1 MNRSNVHLLDLPN
14 EMLFGIV
21 KKLDNVDVL
30 YSLFGINNERIDSI
44 AREEIFSNTL
54 NFASTIGDITVL
66 DSMLDRFCNYILPRI
81 HYNVKCL
88 IVEPTYME
96 RILLATHYPKLT
108 ELKIFNFQRDSS
120 LHYLTGYVSLLF
132 NLDDSSLRHIF
143 RQQIKKLDLIN
154 KDRER
159 AVGSWEEYTK
169 RVYAPILT
177 CFENLKHLNVVER
190 SIPVYPGLSLRY
202 LPSSTFSSSTLTYLC
217 INVITWTDC
226 LCLLDGRLKQL
237 STLIVKI
244 YRMDTDSSID
254 HNLNDLP
261 NLKIFSL
268 IHYGLIEEYDNKIV
282 SLVRRMSYLEKLTL
296 YLRVSCKRVFIDPI
310 YLINEFS
317 MDMQRLRSFNFY
329 LSTYNDRNDLV
340 RYLSNNHIEQNYITT
355 VYHEVSNIVCF
366 SVDTATYHVFTLP
379 FEFTKLIFIGNIF
392 PNIIFNYVIELWVH
406 DVVPFKHEFF
416 QRIAQAFPLLE
427 RFCLSDFSPTSF
439 AANISSD
446 NIQSHEIVE
455 YPHLTSLDLTRVGN
469 NDIDQ
474 FLNESKAHLPH
485 LAELR
490 IFYEDLRIVTNDFTR
505 EATRRNCANVTQLI
519 TGTQI
524 VGSKDYHIY
533 FPLL

>member
-1 MNRSNVHLLDLPN
+1 
-14 EMLFGIV
+14 
-21 KKLDNVDVL
+21 
-30 YSLFGINNERIDSI
+30 
-44 AREEIFSNTL
+44 
-54 NFASTIGDITVL
+54 
-66 DSMLDRFCNYILPRI
+66 
-81 HYNVKCL
+81 
-88 IVEPTYME
+88 
-96 RILLATHYPKLT
+96 
-108 ELKIFNFQRDSS
+108 
-120 LHYLTGYVSLLF
+120 
-132 NLDDSSLRHIF
+132 
-143 RQQIKKLDLIN
+143 
-154 KDRER
+154 
-159 AVGSWEEYTK
+159 
-169 RVYAPILT
+169 
-177 CFENLKHLNVVER
+177 
-190 SIPVYPGLSLRY
+190 
-202 LPSSTFSSSTLTYLC
+202 
-217 INVITWTDC
+217 
-226 LCLLDGRLKQL
+226 
-237 STLIVKI
+237 
-244 YRMDTDSSID
+244 
-254 HNLNDLP
+254 NDLP

-490 IFYEDLRIVTNDFTR
+490 IFYE
-505 EATRRNCANVTQLI
+505 
-519 TGTQI
+519 
-524 VGSKDYHIY
+524 
-533 FPLL
+533 